1 MSATPYMPIHGI
13 RPPTLSH
20 HDAGFLLHVHRDA
33 PLPQHIYLH
42 TFLSNL
48 AARSLPQTS
57 TESWVG
63 STSLRRKLPQ
73 KEDRAERGG
82 SLTWT
87 PLPFSFV
94 QRRTEVMLSLPSRSS
109 RPTSCSP
116 RPPCS
121 LWSILETLQPR
132 SLVGWGLGE
141 GLGSCWCKRPWPAP
155 ILSNSYNKRQ
165 MSRVYPKGT
174 RMDSSNYMPQ
184 MFWNA
189 GCQMVALNFQTMGKG
204 TSEVREPSPWPCT
217 PRPLPQS
224 PPLGPAFPDPTP
236 RTLLWPLSIRSLPLS

>member
-20 HDAGFLLHVHRDA
+20 HDAGFLLHVHCDA

-87 PLPFSFV
+87 PS
-94 QRRTEVMLSLPSRSS
+94 LSPLCREEQKLCCLFLHGAQGLRAALQGLHAVCGVSLRL
-109 RPTSCSP
+109 CSQG
-116 RPPCS
+116 
-121 LWSILETLQPR
+121 LWWDGAWGRVWAP
-132 SLVGWGLGE
+132 VGARGLGQ
-141 GLGSCWCKRPWPAP
+141 LLYSATA
-155 ILSNSYNKRQ
+155 II
-165 MSRVYPKGT
+165 
-174 RMDSSNYMPQ
+174 
-184 MFWNA
+184 NA
-189 GCQMVALNFQTMGKG
+189 
-204 TSEVREPSPWPCT
+204 R
-217 PRPLPQS
+217 
-224 PPLGPAFPDPTP
+224 
-236 RTLLWPLSIRSLPLS
+236 